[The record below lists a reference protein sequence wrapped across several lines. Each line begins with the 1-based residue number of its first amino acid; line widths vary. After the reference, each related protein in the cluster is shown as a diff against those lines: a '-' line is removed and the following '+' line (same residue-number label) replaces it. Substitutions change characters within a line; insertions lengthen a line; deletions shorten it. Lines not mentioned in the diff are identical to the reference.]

1 VGLVI
6 TCAFLIRGAFI
17 MDGPIGWAGESFLVL
32 GTLVFVFLLL
42 HPQRLRLTESG
53 FEFTLGISRRHN
65 YRRAWSECTGFHA
78 AKVRRVPVIAYSTD
92 RVGAPA
98 LPHLSRRLARGDEAL
113 LADYAGI
120 SSEALAALMNDYRR
134 RATTED

>member
-1 VGLVI
+1 MGLVI
-6 TCAFLIRGAFI
+6 TCAFVIRGAFI
-17 MDGPIGWAGESFLVL
+17 LDGPIGWAGESFLVL
-32 GTLVFVFLLL
+32 GMLVLVVLFLR
-42 HPQRLRLTESG
+42 PQRLRLTESG

-65 YRRAWSECTGFHA
+65 YRRGWSECTGFHA

-98 LPHLSRRLARGDEAL
+98 LRRLSRGLANGNEAL

-134 RATTED
+134 RATTEH